1 MPGTIQRCV
10 RCDCGLDR
18 KGGPSIYCLQQHR
31 MCILL
36 IKTIIK
42 ENWYTRVRYL
52 LDNLCLSELEYKK
65 MKMRKYYVIANA
77 GNRGCQ

>member
-1 MPGTIQRCV
+1 
-10 RCDCGLDR
+10 
-18 KGGPSIYCLQQHR
+18 

-42 ENWYTRVRYL
+42 ANWYTRVRYL

>member
-1 MPGTIQRCV
+1 
-10 RCDCGLDR
+10 
-18 KGGPSIYCLQQHR
+18 

-42 ENWYTRVRYL
+42 ANWYTRVRYL

-65 MKMRKYYVIANA
+65 MKMRKYYVNANA
-77 GNRGCQ
+77 GNTVVNLYDGKTYLYNPEAPDFEHGVASRGKDE